1 MMAFFGSKPFI
12 GSLFIRG
19 RVRRITRR
27 VHRAL
32 QTRWL
37 QGRTE
42 ARGVLARARI
52 PQPGAGPRGA
62 LGTAPVEKL
71 KEWKQE
77 KRKRTPLALLH
88 DPPAELRPRG
98 PKRDFLERT

>member
-1 MMAFFGSKPFI
+1 M
-12 GSLFIRG
+12 
-19 RVRRITRR
+19 
-27 VHRAL
+27 RAL
-32 QTRWL
+32 SALGFPKLGQ
-37 QGRTE
+37 
-42 ARGVLARARI
+42 ARAVHWE
-52 PQPGAGPRGA
+52 PRR
-62 LGTAPVEKL
+62 LEKL